1 MISDVERSNL
11 FVVSYLLPLKKCQA
25 FLLWRGYN
33 VKRNKNYNNSRM
45 WKPLVQ
51 ENFRNLISK
60 ITYFEYKDF

>member
-11 FVVSYLLPLKKCQA
+11 FVVSYLLPLIKCQA
-25 FLLWRGYN
+25 FLLRRGYN
-33 VKRNKNYNNSRM
+33 VKRNKNYNNSHM